1 MKQVKVNRVS
11 RIVKKSKQFR
21 LNTRKDFADLMISI
35 LDPLKSYYSQGG
47 AQLKIG
53 YTSAH
58 YDDSIAWM
66 EGFSRPL
73 WGLGA
78 FWAGGGSNQ
87 EFEEIY
93 RKGLVSGTNPGSP
106 EYWGT
111 CFDYDQRLVEMAA
124 LAFSLLFA
132 PEKVWDPL
140 SEIEKENLAYW
151 LNEINRNKCC
161 DCNWRFFHI
170 LVNVALKKRH
180 MPYDE
185 KQLQSSIAFIESC
198 YIGEGWYL
206 DGENSQA
213 DYYIPFGME
222 FYGIV
227 YAMAM
232 KEEDP
237 IRSQCYLKRAEAFG
251 KDFAYWFSEDGSALP
266 YGRSLTYRFAQAAFY
281 SACVMAHIE
290 PLPLPVMKGIIVRH
304 LDYWMQR
311 PIFDHAGLLTIGYCY
326 PNMQMTES
334 YNAPGSPYWAMK
346 AFACLMLPES
356 DPFWSCEA
364 VQLPAMEKR
373 KYLSKADMIIQR
385 RKDGNVI
392 AFPGGRTLSHIHTHT
407 EEKYAK
413 FAYSTKYGF
422 SVMRSPLSMQE
433 AAADSVLSF
442 EFMGHIFMR
451 GQADYYAVTEEKVV
465 SDWSPLPGIQ
475 VHTEIIPTEDGHR
488 RIHSIES
495 EYECKAYDAGFALPI
510 EKPEGC
516 TVRSLAG
523 DGVFQMLRPDPN
535 TNLICS
541 KTVIPM
547 AVYHIKRGSSVIETE
562 VLYN

>member
-1 MKQVKVNRVS
+1 
-11 RIVKKSKQFR
+11 
-21 LNTRKDFADLMISI
+21 
-35 LDPLKSYYSQGG
+35 
-47 AQLKIG
+47 
-53 YTSAH
+53 
-58 YDDSIAWM
+58 
-66 EGFSRPL
+66 
-73 WGLGA
+73 
-78 FWAGGGSNQ
+78 
-87 EFEEIY
+87 
-93 RKGLVSGTNPGSP
+93 
-106 EYWGT
+106 
-111 CFDYDQRLVEMAA
+111 
-124 LAFSLLFA
+124 
-132 PEKVWDPL
+132 
-140 SEIEKENLAYW
+140 
-151 LNEINRNKCC
+151 
-161 DCNWRFFHI
+161 
-170 LVNVALKKRH
+170 

-392 AFPGGRTLSHIHTHT
+392 AFPGGRTLSHIQTHT

-516 TVRSLAG
+516 IVRSLAG

-562 VLYN
+562 VLYD

>member
-1 MKQVKVNRVS
+1 MEQIR
-11 RIVKKSKQFR
+11 F
-21 LNTRKDFADLMISI
+21 NTRKDFADLMLSI
-35 LDPLKSYYSQGG
+35 LEPLKPYYSKGG
-47 AQLKIG
+47 ARLKIG
-53 YTSAH
+53 YTGAH
-58 YDDSIAWM
+58 YDDSSAWM

-73 WGLGA
+73 WGLTA
-78 FWAGGGSNQ
+78 FWAGGGRDQ

-93 RKGLVSGTNPGSP
+93 RKGLVSGTDPKSP

-124 LAFSLLFA
+124 LAYGLLFA

-140 SEIEKENLAYW
+140 SEKEKENLAAW

-161 DCNWRFFHI
+161 DCNWRFFNV

-185 KQLQSSIAFIESC
+185 KELQSSLDFIETC
-198 YIGEGWYL
+198 YIGDGWYV
-206 DGENSQA
+206 DGENGQA
-213 DYYIPFGME
+213 DYYIPFAME

-227 YAMAM
+227 YAMVM

-237 IRSQCYLKRAEAFG
+237 VRCQRYLKRAEIFG
-251 KDFAYWFSEDGSALP
+251 KDFACWFSADGSALP
-266 YGRSLTYRFAQAAFY
+266 YGRSLAYRFAQVAFY

-304 LDYWMQR
+304 LEYWLRQ

-326 PNMQMTES
+326 PNLQMAES

-346 AFACLMLPES
+346 AFACLILPEEE
-356 DPFWSCEA
+356 PFWSCEA
-364 VQLPAMEKR
+364 APLPAMEEQ
-373 KYLSKADMIIQR
+373 KYLPKANMIIQR
-385 RKDGNVI
+385 RKDGNVV
-392 AFPGGRTLSHIHTHT
+392 ALPGGRTFSHVHTHT

-422 SVMRSPLSMQE
+422 SVMRSPINMQE

-451 GQADYYAVTEEKVV
+451 GQADSYTVTEEKAV
-465 SDWSPLPGIQ
+465 SVWSPLPGIQ
-475 VHTEIIPTEDGHR
+475 VHSEIIPVSEGHKR
-488 RIHSIES
+488 LHTIES
-495 EYECKAYDAGFALPI
+495 EYECTAYDAGFALPI

-516 TVRSLAG
+516 TVRSLTG
-523 DGVFQMLRPDPN
+523 EGVFCMLKPDPN
-535 TNLICS
+535 TNLVCS

-547 AVYHIKRGSSVIETE
+547 VEYHIKKGKNVIETE
-562 VLYN
+562 VLYD

>member
-1 MKQVKVNRVS
+1 MKNFNV
-11 RIVKKSKQFR
+11 
-21 LNTRKDFADLMISI
+21 NTREDFANLMISI
-35 LDPLKSYYSQGG
+35 LDPLKPFYSQGG

-58 YDDSIAWM
+58 YDDSSAWM

-73 WGLGA
+73 WGLTA
-78 FWAGGGSNQ
+78 FWAGGSSNA
-87 EFEEIY
+87 EFEAIY
-93 RKGLVSGTNPGSP
+93 RKGLVSGTDPQSP

-111 CFDYDQRLVEMAA
+111 CNDYDQRLVEMAA
-124 LAFSLLFA
+124 LAYGILFA
-132 PEKVWDPL
+132 PEKLWEPL
-140 SEIEKENLAYW
+140 TEKERENLAAW

-161 DCNWRFFHI
+161 DCNWRFFNV

-185 KQLQSSIAFIESC
+185 AELKSSLDFIESC
-198 YIGEGWYL
+198 YVGDGWYV
-206 DGENSQA
+206 DGENGQA
-213 DYYIPFGME
+213 DYYIPFAME
-222 FYGIV
+222 FYGII

-237 IRSQCYLKRAEAFG
+237 DRCENYLKRAETFG

-266 YGRSLTYRFAQAAFY
+266 YGRSLAYRFSQAAFY

-290 PLPLPVMKGIIVRH
+290 PLPLPVMKGIITRH
-304 LDYWMQR
+304 LDYWMQQ

-326 PNMQMTES
+326 PNLQMTES
-334 YNAPGSPYWAMK
+334 YNSPGSPYWAMK
-346 AFACLMLPES
+346 TFAFLMLPEE

-364 VQLPAMEKR
+364 APLPVMDKR
-373 KYLSKADMIIQR
+373 KYLPKADMIIQR
-385 RKDGNVI
+385 RKDGNVV
-392 AFPGGRTLSHIHTHT
+392 ALPGGRTFFHVHTHT

-422 SVMRSPLSMQE
+422 SVMRSPLNMQE

-442 EFMGHIFMR
+442 EILGHIFMR
-451 GQADYYAVTEEKVV
+451 GRADSYTVTEEKVI

-475 VHTEIIPTEDGHR
+475 VHTEIIPTEEGHR
-488 RIHSIES
+488 RIHTIES

-510 EKPEGC
+510 TKPEGC
-516 TVRSLAG
+516 TVKSLTG
-523 DGVFQMLRPDPN
+523 DGVFQLLKPDPN
-535 TNLICS
+535 TNLINS

-547 AVYHIKRGSSVIETE
+547 VVYTIHKGSSRIETE
-562 VLYN
+562 VLYD